1 MLTTTNQHAR
11 ALASVSTALSKY
23 RKIAQRCTARHA
35 KYATTMSNQQP
46 VRATPKQTAFT
57 LAVMAILVF
66 LLFKACTGC
75 GGEENEKRMPTE
87 VDALLNSR
95 TFVERSLKAPSTAEF
110 ASSGKSTVVK
120 INDTTFTVVSY
131 VDAQNSFGG
140 MMRSKYSCQI
150 TFMPGAQVEV
160 SDLVIE

>member
-1 MLTTTNQHAR
+1 
-11 ALASVSTALSKY
+11 
-23 RKIAQRCTARHA
+23 
-35 KYATTMSNQQP
+35 MSDQQP
-46 VRATPKQTAFT
+46 MPATPKQTAFT
-57 LAVMAILVF
+57 LAIMALLVF

-75 GGEENEKRMPTE
+75 GGDENEKRMPTE

-110 ASSGKSTVVK
+110 ASSGESTVVK
-120 INDTTFTVVSY
+120 INDSTFAVRSY

-140 MMRSKYSCQI
+140 MMRSNYRCQI